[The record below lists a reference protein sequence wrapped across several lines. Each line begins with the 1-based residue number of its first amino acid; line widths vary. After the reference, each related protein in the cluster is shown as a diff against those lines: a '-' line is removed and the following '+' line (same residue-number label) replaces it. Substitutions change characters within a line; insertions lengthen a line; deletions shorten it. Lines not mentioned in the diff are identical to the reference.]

1 MQLSEQVVF
10 ITGASSGIGYE
21 TALSFARAGYNVIAT
36 ARRVDRLAAL
46 ETAVHRLGTPHGAI
60 FSVACDVR
68 SEADVQDAVRR
79 GMERFGRIDVLV
91 ANAGVGQRGS
101 LVDAPWDDVDT
112 LLRTNIDG
120 VLHSIRAVV
129 PVMRRG
135 GGGHIVT
142 VSSVIRNMT
151 APFAANYAASKAYV
165 SSLARSL
172 RFELEPDNITVS
184 DMVIGRTATEF
195 AEKRLGAAGYAGK
208 APRLPV
214 MTSEQVAQGILTAV
228 QRRQKTVILRWFDR
242 LILWAN
248 ALIPGIIARNAM
260 KSYRV

>member
-1 MQLSEQVVF
+1 VVF

-21 TALSFARAGYNVIAT
+21 TALAFAREGYNVIAT

-46 ETAVHRLGTPHGAI
+46 ETAVQQLPTAHGAI

-68 SEADVQDAVRR
+68 DRADMERAVAR
-79 GMERFGRIDVLV
+79 GLERFGRIDVLV
-91 ANAGVGQRGS
+91 ANAGVGQRGA
-101 LVDAPWDDVDT
+101 LVDSPWDDLET

-142 VSSVIRNMT
+142 VSSVIYNMT
-151 APFAANYAASKAYV
+151 APYAVSYSASKSFV
-165 SSLARSL
+165 SSLAKSL
-172 RFELEPDNITVS
+172 RYELEPDHITVS

-195 AEKRLGAAGYAGK
+195 AEKRLGAAGYSGK

-214 MTSEQVAQGILTAV
+214 MSSAQVAAGIVRAT
-228 QRRQKTVILRWFDR
+228 QRKQKTVILRWFDR

-248 ALIPGIIARNAM
+248 ALIPGVIARNAM